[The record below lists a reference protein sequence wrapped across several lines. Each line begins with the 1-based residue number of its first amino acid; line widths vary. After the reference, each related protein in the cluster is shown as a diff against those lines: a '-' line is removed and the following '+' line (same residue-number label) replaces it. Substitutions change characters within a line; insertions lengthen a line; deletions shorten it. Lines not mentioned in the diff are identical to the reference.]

1 MCKKISSIKIIK
13 KLKRKWFT
21 LVELVV
27 VITILAILGT
37 IAFVSFQSYW
47 ASARDWV
54 RLSDMRSISKWL
66 LMYHAKS
73 GLFPMPEKYA
83 TITASW
89 IIIRYQWVA
98 WPSTLNTAWIWWIS
112 QWAWRDP
119 KTEEYFTYTIDWE
132 WQQHNLVWYF
142 ETTEGFGFNNFFLQA
157 NASYTWWLMKSIW
170 ASLWMVY
177 EQNSNIPIHEQYPNW
192 TTIDIRN
199 SSTVY
204 NVKFSYQ
211 DEIAWTWT
219 SLYTAF
225 YNRDRYMLSNKDLAQ
240 LDNSL
245 VLYLDMETTTTSWS
259 LIVMKDFS
267 KSWANWV
274 CYDWSTIVS
283 CSQTIA
289 WPRITNGYMR
299 FDGSNDYVRINKN
312 VYSQEMTILLKIKPE
327 VFWTWRYGFVWYQNP
342 TSDSLR
348 PFNMR
353 MSPSQLTAWIGWFHY
368 DMQDSTATDLTPACG
383 QWKRC
388 TDNLNYQYTPDAN
401 EAMQFYVAMKR
412 TPPNVS
418 ININWKP
425 FINRNCRSNPTNFWQ
440 CPWPQYQWY
449 NSFHSNFN
457 YLRIWRVDNYFR
469 WTIDEVRVYN
479 RALTDAEI
487 SYLYASTSYKHNI
500 SIN

>member
-1 MCKKISSIKIIK
+1 
-13 KLKRKWFT
+13 
-21 LVELVV
+21 
-27 VITILAILGT
+27 
-37 IAFVSFQSYW
+37 
-47 ASARDWV
+47 
-54 RLSDMRSISKWL
+54 MRAISKWL

-177 EQNSNIPIHEQYPNW
+177 EENSNIPLHEQYPNW

-274 CYDWSTIVS
+274 CYNWSTPVS
-283 CSQTIA
+283 CWASN
-289 WPRITNGYMR
+289 WPYVSDGVMN
-299 FDGSNDYVRINKN
+299 FDWTNDYVQVNKN
-312 VYSQEMTILLKIKPE
+312 VYSNVMTTTIRVKPIILD
-327 VFWTWRYGFVWYQNP
+327 WTWHWFFWYQSPLAETVPPYNTP
-342 TSDSLR
+342 SSLR
-348 PFNMR
+348 PFNLR
-353 MSPSQLTAWIGWFHY
+353 LAPNNVTLNGWFHY
-368 DMQDSTATDLTPACG
+368 DSQDITATSLSNAHLT
-383 QWKRC
+383 WKRC
-388 TDNLNYQYTPDAN
+388 QDNKEYVYNKN
-401 EAMQFYVAMKR
+401 ETAKRDFFIWYRRNPPYV
-412 TPPNVS
+412 NLD
-418 ININWKP
+418 INWNIFVRRDCRVRSATDP
-425 FINRNCRSNPTNFWQ
+425 ATPQINTFNTFHTNFD
-440 CPWPQYQWY
+440 
-449 NSFHSNFN
+449 
-457 YLRIWRVDNYFR
+457 YLRIGRVDNYFK
-469 WTIDEVRVYN
+469 WSIDEVRVYN
-479 RALTDAEI
+479 RYLTDMEI
-487 SYLYASTSYKHNI
+487 NTIFESLNI
-500 SIN
+500 EWKVSIN